1 MIVLDPKHN
10 WKEDLKI
17 VMEDLGFITTARGK
31 NHIEFS
37 YRLSKIRFRKEHG
50 GIHCNRT
57 SFFKHVDDE
66 ARFYPEE
73 YKDACEKRADDKI
86 QRTRN
91 LSALETKV
99 MFFQVE
105 LEGLL
110 EKLLPTLSEVNVHII
125 EKCYRISITFSHKTL
140 RFGQEPSLE
149 TLLDN
154 SLFEIELNECKIYDN
169 GSDVNSWYSGSGR
182 RPSFKTLQQFLDHIQ
197 TKPFQ
202 DVMKQLSEYV
212 DQDRKDSLALEIKD
226 LEKSIQWRKSELEK
240 MIQDE
245 RNVINKLF

>member
-57 SFFKHVDDE
+57 SFFKYVDDE

-73 YKDACEKRADDKI
+73 YKDACEKRADDKL

-110 EKLLPTLSEVNVHII
+110 EKLLPTLEKVTVRI
-125 EKCYRISITFSHKTL
+125 EDKNYEISIAFSHKVL
-140 RFGQEPSLE
+140 KFESSPSLE

-154 SLFEIELNECKIYDN
+154 SLFDIKLDIRDLYDN
-169 GSDVNSWYSGSGR
+169 KNDMWSRRLSVNI
-182 RPSFKTLQQFLDHIQ
+182 KTLQQFLDHIQ
-197 TKPFQ
+197 TEPFQ
-202 DVMKQLSEYV
+202 DTMKQLYEYV

>member
-86 QRTRN
+86 QRTHN

-110 EKLLPTLSEVNVHII
+110 EKLLPTLSEVKVHVI
-125 EKCYRISITFSHKTL
+125 EKCYRISITFSHKLL

-154 SLFEIELNECKIYDN
+154 SLFEIDLDESRLYNNDSNWEM
-169 GSDVNSWYSGSGR
+169 GFR
-182 RPSFKTLQQFLDHIQ
+182 LPFKTLQQFLDHIQ
-197 TKPFQ
+197 SEPFQ

>member
-73 YKDACEKRADDKI
+73 YKDACEKRADDKL

-110 EKLLPTLSEVNVHII
+110 EKLLPTLTEVKVHVI
-125 EKCYRISITFSHKTL
+125 EKCYRISITFSHKLL

-154 SLFEIELNECKIYDN
+154 SLFEIDLDESRLYNNDSNWEM
-169 GSDVNSWYSGSGR
+169 GLR
-182 RPSFKTLQQFLDHIQ
+182 LPFTTLQQFLDHIQ
-197 TKPFQ
+197 SEPFQ